1 MVALAPASARVTV
14 NGQILSQRV
23 RELIYDAAK
32 AAGIPASKV
41 YVTQGSYKGDSAA
54 NASGSTH
61 DLAGAF
67 DLRTWNL
74 TTQEALRFVYHLRRR
89 NVAAWFRAPAFGWTQ
104 TGPHIH
110 GIVKDEPGLS
120 RGAAWQVAEYDA
132 GRNGLS
138 NAGRDPHPRPVQETY
153 LLRRRTRVIVP
164 VTGVYAEPSWRSRK
178 VASRYFGN
186 PIDYVGIVRDPD
198 GRRWL
203 KTPSGN
209 YVLAARTAV
218 GR

>member
-1 MVALAPASARVTV
+1 MVALAPTSARVSV
-14 NGQILSQRV
+14 NGQTLSLRV
-23 RELIYDAAK
+23 RELILDAAK
-32 AAGIPASKV
+32 AAGIPESKV
-41 YVTQGSYKGDSAA
+41 YITQGSYKGGDGAS
-54 NASGSTH
+54 ASGSTH
-61 DLAGAF
+61 DAAGAF

-74 TTQEALRFVYHLRRR
+74 TSQEALRFVYQLRRR
-89 NVAAWFRAPAFGWTQ
+89 NVAAWFRSPQFGWTQ

-110 GIVKDEPGLS
+110 GVVKDEPGLS

-132 GRNGLS
+132 GRNGLT
-138 NAGRDPHPRPVQETY
+138 AGGRDPHPRPVQETY

-164 VTGVYAEPSWRSRK
+164 LTGVYADPSWRSKK
-178 VASRYFGN
+178 VATRYFGN
-186 PIDYVGIVRDPD
+186 PIDFVGIVRDPD

-203 KTPSGN
+203 KTPNGN